1 MRIPLVN
8 WVAVWIQFIP
18 LGIALWRRQWLT
30 GARLGV
36 ALWLVLLLLSDFS
49 AYSWTWILRRG
60 NNLWISH
67 TFLPVQ
73 SIAVLWAISRW
84 QVRPLLRSTLQYCI
98 PLLLVWWIVSIVF
111 FEDVESFSRV
121 GAPVYFLLALAAAML
136 TLATRAR
143 RTEDPLLEQDWL
155 WLLAGLAIFFA
166 TNASTS
172 IVQAA
177 AIAVEDYDLAVRA
190 SKLKASIDIVAFL
203 LLAGGF
209 LWAPRQTSSGV
220 SSSPAPSPSSSS
232 SSPSWRRS

>member
-1 MRIPLVN
+1 MRIPLVI
-8 WVAVWIQFIP
+8 WVAVWVQFIP

-36 ALWLVLLLLSDFS
+36 ALWLVLLVLSDFS
-49 AYSWTWILRRG
+49 SYAWTWVLRRG
-60 NNLWISH
+60 NNLWVSYTIAP
-67 TFLPVQ
+67 LQ
-73 SIAVLWAISRW
+73 SVAVLWAISRW

-98 PLLLVWWIVSIVF
+98 PLLLIWWVVSIAF
-111 FEDVESFSRV
+111 FEDLDSFSRV
-121 GAPVYFLLALAAAML
+121 GAPVYYLLALAAAMS

-143 RTEDPLLEQDWL
+143 KTDEPLLEQDWL
-155 WLLAGLAIFFA
+155 WLLAGLAIYFA

-177 AIAVEDYDLAVRA
+177 AIAVEDYALVVRV
-190 SKLKASIDIVAFL
+190 SKLKASVDIIAFL